1 VIGGRIFDDT
11 ALVGFALG
19 SSVYVRA
26 LVWATVEEGVVLAV
40 PAAALARAW
49 AQLAPVD
56 RAALDVLLDLPN
68 TVIENLTR
76 TAACDVGALLAA
88 APTADIATGQAVDAA
103 RRRGWAVVTAA
114 APAARRLDPDVPV
127 EELP

>member
-1 VIGGRIFDDT
+1 MIGGRIFDDT
-11 ALVGFALG
+11 ALVSFAIG

-26 LVWATVEEGVVLAV
+26 LVWATVEEGIVLAV

-49 AQLAPVD
+49 AQLSPVD

-76 TAACDVGALLAA
+76 TAAYDIGALLAT

-103 RRRGWAVVTAA
+103 RRRGWAVVTEPP
-114 APAARRLDPDVPV
+114 PA
-127 EELP
+127 

>member
-1 VIGGRIFDDT
+1 
-11 ALVGFALG
+11 
-19 SSVYVRA
+19 
-26 LVWATVEEGVVLAV
+26 V

-56 RAALDVLLDLPN
+56 HAALDVLLDLPN
-68 TVIENLTR
+68 TVLENLTR
-76 TAACDVGALLAA
+76 TAAYDVGALLAT

-114 APAARRLDPDVPV
+114 ASAARRLDPDVPV